1 MLEFFRVSFLVV
13 VLSARKFWVGTAGT
27 RGNFVAK
34 IFSKLVFRTL
44 PLLKY
49 GHFWGVSLRSCHPC
63 ARQTSGSSST
73 ILHRHHAIVDIDDD
87 QRIYDFAHR
96 DVESDLRQLRAFA
109 HVRAPYLF
117 AKISSSIAIVDPD
130 LQRCDRLVRQ
140 TGSTLQGPKHTFHSL
155 GDPP

>member
-1 MLEFFRVSFLVV
+1 MAACNFVTLSFPFLWWLKLSRNVRVFQGKLPS
-13 VLSARKFWVGTAGT
+13 STAIGEEILGGYRGY

-34 IFSKLVFRTL
+34 IFS
-44 PLLKY
+44 
-49 GHFWGVSLRSCHPC
+49 
-63 ARQTSGSSST
+63 SSST

-87 QRIYDFAHR
+87 QRIYDFAHFR

-117 AKISSSIAIVDPD
+117 AKISSSIAIADPD

-140 TGSTLQGPKHTFHSL
+140 TGSTLQGPTHTFHSL